1 MRHMLEYKGYPGSVE
16 YSDEDGLFFG
26 RVQFT
31 RALISYEGRD
41 AASLRR
47 DFRRAVDDYLALCAK
62 RGKEPEKP
70 FKGSFNVRVGPE
82 LHRRLAL
89 AAAKRGMS
97 LNRLVAETLK
107 EVA

>member
-1 MRHMLEYKGYPGSVE
+1 
-16 YSDEDGLFFG
+16 
-26 RVQFT
+26 
-31 RALISYEGRD
+31 
-41 AASLRR
+41 
-47 DFRRAVDDYLALCAK
+47 VDDYLALCAK

-97 LNRLVAETLK
+97 LNRLVAETLE
-107 EVA
+107 EVG